1 MPCLR
6 LKNTKVGK
14 IMKSCGN
21 LDVKITRP
29 WNNHSFFA
37 AFLKE
42 PPGPPWPFAMSRV
55 NLFFSWSCAIWTMMK
70 IILLISPHVA
80 WTEWRG
86 TTEGL
91 NHEIDKMRFWD
102 LLCTNYM
109 LIDVIFFSKIRKWR
123 KVKHFFYLGMH
134 LLKRIKHGAK
144 MFLWGILL
152 ERLPNSN
159 AFPKFA
165 PVSHKIKFLF

>member
-70 IILLISPHVA
+70 IILLISPHVT

-86 TTEGL
+86 TIEGL
-91 NHEIDKMRFWD
+91 KHEIDKMRFWD
-102 LLCTNYM
+102 LIYSNYM
-109 LIDVIFFSKIRKWR
+109 LINEIFVQNPKMSKSDAFFSPRDALVEKDQAWSKNVPLRDIIGKT
-123 KVKHFFYLGMH
+123 
-134 LLKRIKHGAK
+134 
-144 MFLWGILL
+144 
-152 ERLPNSN
+152 SQ
-159 AFPKFA
+159 
-165 PVSHKIKFLF
+165 

>member
-1 MPCLR
+1 MPCPR

-55 NLFFSWSCAIWTMMK
+55 NLFFSWSCAIWMTMMK
-70 IILLISPHVA
+70 IILLISPHV
-80 WTEWRG
+80 TLREWQG
-86 TTEGL
+86 STEGL
-91 NHEIDKMRFWD
+91 EHEIDKMRFWD
-102 LLCTNYM
+102 LLYTNYEITKY
-109 LIDVIFFSKIRKWR
+109 LSPKSENKEKWSN
-123 KVKHFFYLGMH
+123 FFYLGMH
-134 LLKRIKHGAK
+134 FLKRIKHGAK

-165 PVSHKIKFLF
+165 PVSHKI